1 MNIACVVID
10 DGRVN
15 YLRQC
20 VESIQ
25 RYVPESL
32 VEAQIL
38 IEDEADPIYH
48 AVLRNNFPQFDRQV
62 HHETRRGLAG
72 AVKSAWETA
81 LEYDVDYVL
90 HMEGDFVLIEYVQI
104 GAMCQLLSQR
114 PYLAQLV
121 LKRPPDPGNSV
132 EVAAG
137 GIVECAPDQYR
148 ECEDLDLNV
157 AWTEHARIFS
167 FNPCLIARSAIECAL
182 TEGTDFL
189 EAGVTTT
196 LLQNGFTFAFWGGK
210 FDPPKC
216 DHVGL
221 RRSSG
226 YRW

>member
-62 HHETRRGLAG
+62 HHETRRGLGG

-90 HMEGDFVLIEYVQI
+90 HIEGDFVLTETLPIAQM
-104 GAMCQLLSQR
+104 AHLLSLR

-121 LKRPPDPGNSV
+121 LKRPPDPGNNV

-137 GIVECAPDQYR
+137 GIIECAPDEYR
-148 ECEDLDLNV
+148 ECHDGDLV
-157 AWTEHARIFS
+157 WSEHARVFS
-167 FNPCLIARSAIECAL
+167 FNPMLATRSAIECAL
-182 TEGTDFL
+182 EHCTDFL

-196 LLQNGFTFAFWGGK
+196 LLQNGYTFAFWGGK
-210 FDPPKC
+210 ADAPKC

-221 RRSSG
+221 QRSAS

>member
-1 MNIACVVID
+1 MNTAIVCID
-10 DGRVN
+10 DGRVS

-32 VEAQIL
+32 IEAQIL

-62 HHETRRGLAG
+62 HHETRRGLGG
-72 AVKSAWETA
+72 AVQSAWTTA
-81 LEYDVDYVL
+81 LEYDVDFVL
-90 HMEGDFVLIEYVQI
+90 HMEGDFVLTET
-104 GAMCQLLSQR
+104 LPLSQMAQVLSEHQ
-114 PYLAQLV
+114 YLSQLV

-137 GIVECAPDQYR
+137 GIIECAPDEYR
-148 ECEDLDLNV
+148 ECVDGDLV
-157 AWTEHARIFS
+157 WCEHARIFS
-167 FNPCLIARSAIECAL
+167 LNPCLIPRHAIENAL
-182 TEGTDFL
+182 DLSDGFL
-189 EAGVTTT
+189 EANLTTYF
-196 LLQNGFTFAFWGGK
+196 LGAGYTFAFWGGK

-216 DHVGL
+216 DHVGIQ
-221 RRSSG
+221 RSSN